1 MAGTEV
7 EREVDNDD
15 DAQHR
20 LDNRRASKEL
30 LEAIKGRNGRYK
42 KEKGGKRL
50 MTWVQRNERLYYTP
64 AHGARGGGPQDL

>member
-7 EREVDNDD
+7 EREGDNGD

-30 LEAIKGRNGRYK
+30 LEAIKGHNGRYK
-42 KEKGGKRL
+42 EEGKRL
-50 MTWVQRNERLYYTP
+50 MSGV
-64 AHGARGGGPQDL
+64 

>member
-20 LDNRRASKEL
+20 LVNRRASKEL
-30 LEAIKGRNGRYK
+30 LEVAKGHNG
-42 KEKGGKRL
+42 L
-50 MTWVQRNERLYYTP
+50 
-64 AHGARGGGPQDL
+64 H